1 MKSFDRE
8 KQTYETK
15 RKLQFFHSF
24 EFFYL
29 RETQRKTHQE
39 NEWNGLRKAERF
51 TFYLVGQIPLIGNV
65 RMVHGVRLEPLQPST
80 LHGGGGSGKRLF
92 DFSICIFFSLHISL
106 FARFTVELIPWMF
119 RHSILNIVVYRITM
133 LYELKHSRRETT
145 HCFSHI
151 MHIAH
156 KHIEMHNT
164 NTFVRLQ
171 VSFVGGLEYNFRI
184 SHFERLEIRVYF
196 PCPLDAV

>member
-1 MKSFDRE
+1 MCEWFMVCALNRCN
-8 KQTYETK
+8 
-15 RKLQFFHSF
+15 RAHCMAAAAA
-24 EFFYL
+24 
-29 RETQRKTHQE
+29 E
-39 NEWNGLRKAERF
+39 NAF
-51 TFYLVGQIPLIGNV
+51 LIF
-65 RMVHGVRLEPLQPST
+65 
-80 LHGGGGSGKRLF
+80 LF
-92 DFSICIFFSLHISL
+92 AFFFSLHISL

-119 RHSILNIVVYRITM
+119 HHDSILNIVVYRITM

-171 VSFVGGLEYNFRI
+171 VSFVGCLEYNFRI